1 MEIDEDVDDS
11 LPPPPPPSPA
21 AQPVAPPSY
30 MEVRPAMEVPE
41 RQQSGSIVQDPLH
54 PDRKKERRERRERR
68 RERRARRERRNSRK
82 RIKLERKDDDSKSS
96 S

>member
-1 MEIDEDVDDS
+1 
-11 LPPPPPPSPA
+11 
-21 AQPVAPPSY
+21 

-82 RIKLERKDDDSKSS
+82 RIKLERKDDDSSS
-96 S
+96 